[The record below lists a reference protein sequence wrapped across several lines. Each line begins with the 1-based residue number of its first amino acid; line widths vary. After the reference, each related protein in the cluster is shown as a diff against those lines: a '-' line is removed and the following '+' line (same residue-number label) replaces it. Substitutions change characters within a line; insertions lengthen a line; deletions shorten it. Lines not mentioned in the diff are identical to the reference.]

1 MAAQIPVVSGGLSYT
16 APAYSYGMTTSSTG
30 GLNFDLP
37 LASVAAFTNTAL
49 NFSADNTQNAQGFLS
64 GVIKGAQDSVSSAT
78 SQSFSFQNSALGQLL
93 GLGNN
98 ALDVQKYA
106 IKKQSALQ
114 LSPFGLS
121 GGCFITTAVT
131 EASGKPDDCSELQ
144 VLRKFRDEF
153 LLASEEGTALVKHY
167 YAVAP
172 TIVAA
177 IKASPQAAST
187 FNYLAQNFIYPAI
200 QHIGM
205 GNPVEAAGLYMAMVG
220 VAHVMAGSPAL
231 PTAGAVVE
239 PEVPVQ
245 EVAPVVVE
253 PVAVPPVVAEVPA
266 TFSLMGL
273 VGGLFAPKAEAAS
286 VVVPADSPTAT
297 ETPAPFH
304 PLGD

>member
-16 APAYSYGMTTSSTG
+16 APSYSYGMTTSNTG

-64 GVIKGAQDSVSSAT
+64 GVIANSQSAVSSAT

-106 IKKQSALQ
+106 IKKQSALS
-114 LSPFGLS
+114 LGPLGLS

-131 EASGKPDDCSELQ
+131 QASGKPDDCMELQ
-144 VLRKFRDEF
+144 TLRKFRDEF
-153 LLASEEGTALVKHY
+153 LLATEDGTALVKHY

-172 TIVAA
+172 TIVDA

-200 QHIGM
+200 QHIGA
-205 GNPVEAAGLYMAMVG
+205 GNPAEAAGLYMAMVG
-220 VAHVMAGSPAL
+220 VAHVMAGSPVL
-231 PTAGAVVE
+231 PTVAV
-239 PEVPVQ
+239 EVPPAVT
-245 EVAPVVVE
+245 EPVVAAPVVE

-266 TFSLMGL
+266 TFSL
-273 VGGLFAPKAEAAS
+273 GGLLGSFFNPTGAPAS
-286 VVVPADSPTAT
+286 VVVPTDSPTAA
-297 ETPAPFH
+297 EQPAPFH